1 MAKTIGYSSE
11 VITGQI
17 VEAPHVSQSIEAFSA
32 ANQQDYDISISGSFK
47 VTGSQF
53 IEPDTLLTQTKT
65 YVLSYDTSTGQI
77 FKMLATSAGGS
88 GGVYRTGSNN
98 NNIIP
103 LNFGSN
109 EVSGS
114 FSAIASGNNNFIQKN
129 SNCVFIGGGTNSCI
143 SADCTFIGAG
153 QCLVITSSNGCSD
166 SAYSNIIGGIN
177 NCIINGSKSSIIGG
191 ATNIIKT
198 VNYNACNNLIGTAQS
213 SFISGQYNF
222 IGSGISNQIS
232 GSNSAPPLYSSI
244 VNGFVNHITASSYTT
259 IVGGQNNR
267 INISDKSSIGGG
279 GNNCI
284 ENSCNSFIGGGCLH
298 DIASANRSSIVGGSI
313 NYISSPCS
321 FIGGGASHCI
331 QGSGW
336 GVIVGGNSNYISGN
350 SCTSFIG
357 GGILNIIAHTSGR
370 QGSTIGGGSCN
381 CTTANH
387 TSILGGCKNLVSGNF
402 STITG
407 GTCNTA
413 SASCSFIGGGSKNI
427 ACSVASAIVGGTL
440 NTASGTCSFVG
451 GGYNN
456 VIQSFNSVIAGGCR
470 NIICSCNSLIG
481 GGAINCIN
489 ITGLGGYG
497 VIVGGNLNCI
507 VGTGGNYSIIGNG
520 SGNYITDACSSVIGS
535 GANNQI
541 IKGSCSAIITGFN
554 NCVELIAGAG
564 CSVILAGRDN
574 IVSTGH
580 SVIGS
585 GCNNIITGSGLR
597 YHFMGTGC
605 KNVISGS
612 NSYSVIVGGTL
623 NTSSGA
629 CSFIGGG
636 CLNVIDSG
644 GSLSNIVGG
653 QRNFISGSG
662 TFNTSIVGGL
672 RNTASGACSFIGG
685 GEKNFITSSLGT
697 IVGGFQN
704 CVYGYEGIQG
714 CGNAILGGSINS
726 VIAATGSIRANNT
739 ITGGSSN
746 QIFRSVHDSSI
757 VGGIGNKILG
767 CGVESVNGNGK
778 ATRHSFI
785 GGGHTNLITD
795 FNGNSN
801 QNVILG
807 GCLNR
812 ITQCNTATGA
822 YCVGKRN
829 TILNGCANCIIGDKC
844 SFSNVVT
851 GGSYNKICKF
861 SNAFIAGGLSNTIS
875 GSAVGNGQES
885 AAIIGGCGQRIL
897 GSTRHS
903 FIGGGFGNLISGS
916 GARNT
921 IMGGYSNRIS
931 VTSKDSQIL
940 GGCSNIICD
949 VSNGTIIG
957 GDLNRVDHSNS
968 AIIAASNKTTLAS
981 NTLYVCNIC
990 VFGNQSVGG
999 TKSFRIE
1006 HPDPT
1011 KSLTHE
1017 LVHNSVESP
1026 TAGDTMYR
1034 FSITTED
1041 NEAEIILP
1049 EYYRYLNENTQ
1060 LWVSADGHFGK
1071 AFGIVNLSATKI
1083 KITSN
1088 QDGKYN
1094 VMVVGT
1100 RKDKKAVASWKGA
1113 EILKNNL

>member
-53 IEPDTLLTQTKT
+53 IEPDTLLTQTKPHI
-65 YVLSYDTSTGQI
+65 LSYDASTGQI
-77 FKMLATSAGGS
+77 FKMNTASIQDGDDEQE
-88 GGVYRTGSNN
+88 VYRTGSSD

-103 LNFGSN
+103 NKFGTFCNTGTNST
-109 EVSGS
+109 
-114 FSAIASGNNNFIQKN
+114 IASGNNNK
-129 SNCVFIGGGTNSCI
+129 
-143 SADCTFIGAG
+143 
-153 QCLVITSSNGCSD
+153 ITSN
-166 SAYSNIIGGIN
+166 
-177 NCIINGSKSSIIGG
+177 
-191 ATNIIKT
+191 
-198 VNYNACNNLIGTAQS
+198 
-213 SFISGQYNF
+213 
-222 IGSGISNQIS
+222 
-232 GSNSAPPLYSSI
+232 
-244 VNGFVNHITASSYTT
+244 
-259 IVGGQNNR
+259 
-267 INISDKSSIGGG
+267 
-279 GNNCI
+279 
-284 ENSCNSFIGGGCLH
+284 NSFIGGGTLNTASTQDDAFIGGGSKNIACGNTSAIVGGTLNT
-298 DIASANRSSIVGGSI
+298 ASAACTFIGGGCNNTISSHTTAVIVGGRGNSIEGSGGDGFIGSGCCNAICSSTNSGHIIVGGTSNKSYNTNTGGGHTIVVGGQCNCACGDFSSVVGGKQNTNSGNCSFIGGGSI
-313 NYISSPCS
+313 NNLSSPCS
-321 FIGGGASHCI
+321 FIGGGVSHCL
-331 QGSGW
+331 QGTGW

-381 CTTANH
+381 CTTQNH
-387 TSILGGCKNLVSGNF
+387 TSILGGCMNLVSADF

-427 ACSVASAIVGGTL
+427 ACGNTSAIVGGTL
-440 NTASGTCSFVG
+440 NTASVAYSFIG
-451 GGYNN
+451 GGANN
-456 VIQSFNSVIAGGCR
+456 NAAGVGCNIVVGGCR
-470 NIICSCNSLIG
+470 NDIQACNSFIG
-481 GGAINCIN
+481 GGISNGIN
-489 ITGLGGYG
+489 ISGLGGYG
-497 VIVGGNLNCI
+497 VIVGGNSNCI
-507 VGTGGNYSIIGNG
+507 AGSSRSYNFIGNG
-520 SGNYITDACSSVIGS
+520 STNCITEADGSVIGS
-535 GANNQI
+535 GASNRI
-541 IKGSCSAIITGFN
+541 FKGNCNAIITGFDN
-554 NCVELIAGAG
+554 RVETPTGG
-564 CSVILAGRDN
+564 CSVILAGRAN

-605 KNVISGS
+605 ENIISGS

-623 NTSSGA
+623 NTGSGN

-714 CGNAILGGSINS
+714 CGNTILGGSINS

-785 GGGHTNLITD
+785 GGGRSNIITD
-795 FNGNSN
+795 HNGNSN

-807 GCLNR
+807 GCLNN
-812 ITQCNTATGA
+812 IIQCNTTSAA
-822 YCVGKRN
+822 FFVGKRN
-829 TILNGCANCIIGDKC
+829 TIINGCNNCIVGDYC

-861 SNAFIAGGLSNTIS
+861 SNAFIAGGFSNTIS
-875 GSAVGNGQES
+875 GSGVGNGQNS
-885 AAIIGGCGQRIL
+885 ATIIGGCGQRIL
-897 GSTRHS
+897 GTNNHS
-903 FIGGGFGNLISGS
+903 FIGGGVSNVISGS
-916 GARNT
+916 AFRNT
-921 IMGGYSNRIS
+921 IMGGYQNRIS
-931 VTSKDSQIL
+931 CTTQDSQIL
-940 GGCSNIICD
+940 GGCGNIICD
-949 VSNGTIIG
+949 VENGTIMSG
-957 GDLNRVDHSNS
+957 NNNRVDHINS
-968 AIIAASNKTTLAS
+968 AIIAASNKTTSAT

-990 VFGNQSVGG
+990 VFGNQSVAG

-1006 HPDPT
+1006 HPDPL
-1011 KSLTHE
+1011 KSSTHE